1 MTNVTLPDNVTSLG
15 ISAFNRCTGLTSIT
29 LSSKLASLNDWTFEK
44 CSSLTDITIPDSVT
58 TIGKEVFY
66 QCSNLKSVTIPKSV
80 TSMGEDVFLEA
91 PDVVIYCEPGSVA
104 EVYAKENKVS
114 FRDKN
119 SVTNDNQSEMQPT
132 GNTPPTVDTSTA
144 STGGTSTSNVTT
156 PMVDATQ
163 SSETSTQSSETSTQS
178 SETSTPSS
186 EASTPSTDDI
196 TVSPVMAQKITLNKI
211 SRNMYVG
218 EKFTVIATILPE
230 DAASKAVTYKSSK
243 PSIATVDAKGKVT
256 AKKRGTTVITVTAK
270 DGSGVVAK
278 CTIRVG
284 YRIVYKLNGGKNNAK
299 NPSAYTS
306 YANVKLAL
314 PSKPGYIFKGWY
326 TTKAFQSKSKVTT
339 ISKKTK
345 GVVTVHAKWEKVKK
359 PAQATLKTVK
369 SSKSG
374 TLTVTAKK
382 SSSVMGY
389 QFLVATDKNFKK
401 NVKTITTKKLTTTFK
416 GLKKGKI
423 YYVKVRAYRV
433 DSANKK
439 IYGAYSSV
447 KTVKGNK

>member
-1 MTNVTLPDNVTSLG
+1 MTNIGIGIFDGCSSLTSINIPSKVTNIGNYAFRGCSNVTSIKIPEG
-15 ISAFNRCTGLTSIT
+15 VT
-29 LSSKLASLNDWTFEK
+29 SLNDWTFEK

-80 TSMGEDVFLEA
+80 TSMGEEVFLEA

-114 FRDKN
+114 FRDKS

-163 SSETSTQSSETSTQS
+163 SSETST
-178 SETSTPSS
+178 PSS
-186 EASTPSTDDI
+186 DAI

-211 SRNMYVG
+211 SQNMYVG
-218 EKFTVIATILPE
+218 EKFTVTATILPG

-299 NPSAYTS
+299 NPSAYAS

-314 PSKPGYIFKGWY
+314 PSKSGYIFKGWY
-326 TTKAFQSKSKVTT
+326 TTKDFQSKSKVTT

-382 SSSVMGY
+382 SSSVTGY

-401 NVKTITTKKLTTTFK
+401 NVMTITTKKLTTTFK

-447 KTVKGNK
+447 KTVKGKK

>member
-1 MTNVTLPDNVTSLG
+1 
-15 ISAFNRCTGLTSIT
+15 
-29 LSSKLASLNDWTFEK
+29 
-44 CSSLTDITIPDSVT
+44 
-58 TIGKEVFY
+58 
-66 QCSNLKSVTIPKSV
+66 
-80 TSMGEDVFLEA
+80 MGEEVFLEV

-163 SSETSTQSSETSTQS
+163 SSETSTPS

-186 EASTPSTDDI
+186 DAI

-270 DGSGVVAK
+270 DGSGVVVK
-278 CTIRVG
+278 CIIRVG

-326 TTKAFQSKSKVTT
+326 TTKDFQSKSKVTT

-382 SSSVMGY
+382 SSSVTGY

-401 NVKTITTKKLTTTFK
+401 NVMTITTKKLTTTFK

-447 KTVKGNK
+447 KGNK